1 TPLLLGLSEL
11 SGSITSQNWIPF
23 RKRNEFTE
31 EKWINGGAAIQWK
44 MACAPFVFPMAAF
57 GRFHP

>member
-31 EKWINGGAAIQWK
+31 ELWIKGGATIQWK
-44 MACAPFVFPMAAF
+44 LACTLSFFPMEAF